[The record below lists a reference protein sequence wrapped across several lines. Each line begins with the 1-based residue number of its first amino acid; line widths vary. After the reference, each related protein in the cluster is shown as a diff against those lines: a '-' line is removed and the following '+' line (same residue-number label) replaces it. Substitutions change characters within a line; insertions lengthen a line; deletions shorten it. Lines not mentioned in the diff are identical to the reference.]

1 MADHE
6 RTLRCLAVNDE
17 RFIESVVSGSRR
29 SAEGSA
35 FDPRTRALVRLAAL
49 VALDAAPATYQCEA
63 EAALAAG
70 ATVDDIVGALVAVA
84 PLIGVARA
92 VSAAP
97 KLGIAIGY
105 DVDAALEKLEHEP
118 TS

>member
-1 MADHE
+1 MAGHE
-6 RTLRCLAVNDE
+6 RTLRCFAVNDE
-17 RFIESVVSGSRR
+17 RFIRSMISGQR
-29 SAEGSA
+29 SAEAPG
-35 FDPRTRALVRLAAL
+35 FRPKTQALVRLAAL
-49 VALDAAPATYQCEA
+49 VALDAAPATYQCEV

-70 ATVDDIVGALVAVA
+70 ATADDIVGTLVAVA

-105 DVDAALEKLEHEP
+105 DVDAALEKLEHDAP
-118 TS
+118 S